1 MFATICKPAWLNMQ
15 FLLNPLPVSVLQT
28 IIPSGNLKTYEL
40 LHRIT
45 GEGLSVEYCFS
56 RQPFSPDPHMVAVKI
71 QFTNSATSEAKS
83 LHMEDAK
90 LQSGMRIKE
99 FPEIGQSTF
108 HNRIPLLIVLK
119 KGF

>member
-1 MFATICKPAWLNMQ
+1 MQ